1 MHDMDVLT
9 TFPCIVLG
17 NRSSIIE
24 KSVCILAPCSSRI
37 VKFLIHDWFLHQTT
51 NTKGKECCSV
61 LSRHLWGGLLRDDT
75 KNSCVAD

>member
-9 TFPCIVLG
+9 TFPCIALG

-24 KSVCILAPCSSRI
+24 KSVRILAPCSSHI
-37 VKFLIHDWFLHQTT
+37 VKFLIHDWFLRQTT
-51 NTKGKECCSV
+51 NTKGKECSPV
-61 LSRHLWGGLLRDDT
+61 ISRHFWGGLLRDDT